1 MFFEGGL
8 ADCKT
13 NDSEISIGNNG
24 STSTSIPAT
33 PKNQVGVLVTAELD
47 KALKSCKEK
56 VERIARDCRAQN
68 KKFRYIQGLTRFFEK
83 KSSSFVCRDIEFDLG
98 NDKLRTYY
106 GLVVDSPPLPDVR
119 RVTEIFDK
127 PKFFLGEP
135 GSNDIVQGRLG
146 DCWFLSALS
155 TVATSPTLIRQCCV
169 AVRILSAMCRMSP
182 NISLAR

>member
-13 NDSEISIGNNG
+13 YDSEISIGNNG

-68 KKFRYIQGLTRFFEK
+68 KKFRYVQGSTRFFK
-83 KSSSFVCRDIEFDLG
+83 K
-98 NDKLRTYY
+98 N
-106 GLVVDSPPLPDVR
+106 PHH
-119 RVTEIFDK
+119 
-127 PKFFLGEP
+127 
-135 GSNDIVQGRLG
+135 
-146 DCWFLSALS
+146 LSAEILNS
-155 TVATSPTLIRQCCV
+155 TL
-169 AVRILSAMCRMSP
+169 AMINSGLTMD
-182 NISLAR
+182 